1 MADEVGQVKG
11 LRGFNLS
18 NYKSLE
24 PVIIA
29 IGAIVM
35 VFMFILPIPTLLLDF
50 FMSLNLVLTI
60 IILFIVIFTAKPT
73 QFSIFP
79 SLLLITAVYGLA
91 INVCSTRL
99 ILTLGVDFDGAM
111 INAFSTFVVGSSG
124 NEGLVTG
131 FVIFIIILAVQVFV
145 ITKGATRISEV
156 KARFTLDEISVTIM
170 GIENEYSSGAI
181 TLEEAQEKKRQVR
194 LAADFFGNMDGAS
207 KFVSGSVK
215 VSIFIVVINILAGLL
230 IGVIFRNESF
240 SNALATYIRFTIGD
254 GLLSQIPTLLVSVS
268 SGLIAAKVESDYSLA
283 EDLTKQFTNDA
294 LVYGITAA
302 VLVIMA
308 FLPGFPTILLLL
320 MGVLLGLFAWFLQR
334 KNTKKTTIA
343 ASTAQQGKS
352 AGVEQKGQNVSKTSP
367 IVPLDPLSLEI
378 GIALIPLVDK
388 EKGAELF
395 ERITR
400 IRRTAALEL
409 GLVAPEMR
417 IVDNMLIEPDEY
429 CFKIRGVEVAR
440 GKIRMESY
448 LAINSGD
455 ISEEIP
461 GERTLEPTFGL
472 PAIWIPESSRA
483 RAEML
488 GYTVVDPPSI
498 IATHLTEIIKRKA
511 ADILDRQM
519 VQDIVDALHEKK
531 PAVVDDVMNGS
542 KLRLGLIQKVLQ
554 SLLSEQV
561 SIRDIVTIFET
572 ISDYITVTS
581 DITVLTSKV
590 RQALAPQICA
600 QYADAQKTIHAL
612 LLSADLTQKLLDN
625 RVDTINGPLVGW
637 NQATQ
642 RQWLKELADT
652 FIGIQKQGYQPIIL
666 TTEEVRPLVKSA
678 TIRDFPNL
686 VVLAATEITSDTQV
700 EALGEIT
707 L

>member
-29 IGAIVM
+29 VGAIVM

-343 ASTAQQGKS
+343 ASAAQQGKS

-417 IVDNMLIEPDEY
+417 IVDNMLIEPDE
-429 CFKIRGVEVAR
+429 
-440 GKIRMESY
+440 
-448 LAINSGD
+448 
-455 ISEEIP
+455 
-461 GERTLEPTFGL
+461 
-472 PAIWIPESSRA
+472 
-483 RAEML
+483 
-488 GYTVVDPPSI
+488 
-498 IATHLTEIIKRKA
+498 
-511 ADILDRQM
+511 
-519 VQDIVDALHEKK
+519 
-531 PAVVDDVMNGS
+531 
-542 KLRLGLIQKVLQ
+542 
-554 SLLSEQV
+554 
-561 SIRDIVTIFET
+561 
-572 ISDYITVTS
+572 
-581 DITVLTSKV
+581 
-590 RQALAPQICA
+590 
-600 QYADAQKTIHAL
+600 
-612 LLSADLTQKLLDN
+612 
-625 RVDTINGPLVGW
+625 
-637 NQATQ
+637 
-642 RQWLKELADT
+642 
-652 FIGIQKQGYQPIIL
+652 
-666 TTEEVRPLVKSA
+666 
-678 TIRDFPNL
+678 
-686 VVLAATEITSDTQV
+686 
-700 EALGEIT
+700 
-707 L
+707 